1 MKKIIQVLV
10 YGLWGLIA
18 LLFGLSAY
26 NEIYEPGI
34 GFWSGTLTAIS
45 ATLMI
50 LVALL
55 ALSWAALSMELI
67 RNRLLPRPKYKYVNN
82 YTVPCLLIIL
92 VTMSNVLGSS
102 ASTMQGKELGF
113 LSVTEFSDA
122 KRNKIFDANEY
133 SKYLVEKEAKDKADE
148 ERRIAEEARVSA
160 DNAVKEALLAKKKQ
174 EEKAQCFEDAY
185 CYYKNNKNSEYACIE
200 AIPKISKYK
209 FEWTDSWSESKFDRT
224 GWYDKPKHIVRISG
238 DKATAQN
245 GFGATKNITY
255 YCIFNADT
263 GEIIDLGFL

>member
-1 MKKIIQVLV
+1 MKKRMQVLV
-10 YGLWGLIA
+10 YSLWGLVT
-18 LLFGLSAY
+18 LLFGVGSY
-26 NEIYEPGI
+26 KKIYEPGM
-34 GFWSGTLTAIS
+34 GFWSSTLTIIS
-45 ATLMI
+45 ATLMT
-50 LVALL
+50 LVGLL
-55 ALSWAALSMELI
+55 ALSWVLLSMERI
-67 RNRLLPRPKYKYVNN
+67 RNKLLPQPKYKFVNN
-82 YTVPCLLIIL
+82 YTMPCLLILL
-92 VTMSNVLGSS
+92 VTISNTLGSS
-102 ASTMQGKELGF
+102 ASAMQGKELGF
-113 LSVTEFSDA
+113 LSEAEFSDA
-122 KRNKIFDANEY
+122 KRNKIFDKDEY
-133 SKYLVEKEAKDKADE
+133 STYLIEKEAKNKADE

-185 CYYKNNKNSEYACIE
+185 CYYKNNKNSEHACIE
-200 AIPKISKYK
+200 AIPKIAKYK